1 MFFLHRLNVPTLGN
15 VTYQDGQAV
24 QSVTYR
30 SSGVIFE
37 IVPEILRK
45 TVNLQIRQEMS
56 NFAETVNGVN
66 GSPTLVKRE
75 LKTNV
80 TASSGET
87 LVLGGLIENK
97 DTDSSA
103 GLSFLPSWTGA
114 KSNTKENTEILLM
127 LYVEII

>member
-1 MFFLHRLNVPTLGN
+1 M
-15 VTYQDGQAV
+15 
-24 QSVTYR
+24 
-30 SSGVIFE
+30 
-37 IVPEILRK
+37 
-45 TVNLQIRQEMS
+45 QIRQEMS